1 MDQLGYLPGETKHAR
16 LMTAAKVHD
25 ARFAVVNARGDTVV
39 RGRVPARPVGRWNRN
54 YHAVYDLAF
63 TRLDR
68 PGRYHIVV
76 RGGVRAA
83 SPAFD
88 IARQKAIYGTL
99 VRDGVKFDQVQRD
112 GANVVRGRL
121 GRKPAHLHDRH
132 AHVYD
137 WPTFVP
143 GSDAITD
150 HNLHRLGKRS
160 VDVAG
165 GWYDAGDYLKFTH
178 STAYATDI
186 LLFSQRS
193 LRGRAGQAL
202 RAEARHG
209 LNWLDKMW
217 DARHQT
223 LYIQVGIGSGNR
235 DGTFRGDH
243 DLWRLP
249 QGDDRLRGHLNRF
262 IAHRPVFRAAAPGA
276 KISPNLV
283 GRVSAAFALA
293 AQVDAANHRSRA
305 EHELRQAE
313 RLYAMADTKTPPRP
327 LVSALPHAFYPE
339 STWRDD
345 MELGAAEIALAAR
358 RLHAGPRQ
366 YVRDAARWAKGYIA
380 KETGD
385 TLNLYDT
392 SALAHAELIRAM
404 SQTGLATGLDVGR
417 SDLVGNIR
425 DQILSAVRRARR
437 DPFAAGKPYDEFD
450 VNSHT
455 FALIATVGLFNQV
468 TGGSRFDAFATAQR
482 NWLLG
487 ENAWGVS
494 AMVGVGSRFPL
505 CMQHQIA
512 NLNGT
517 VDGSPP
523 IDVGA
528 VVNGP
533 NSAGIFRGGLGGF
546 QDAMVRCPPTPS
558 SLYRPYD
565 GRGSRYVDDVRS
577 WQTDEPALDMTGA
590 AILAGAVHLTTA
602 HRHVAPSGGGRLVQ
616 WRQRALGPLNCS
628 CGSESQI
635 GPMGSLRHPSVTGS
649 ERSVATPG
657 GVPDRAEEKVR

>member
-1 MDQLGYLPGETKHAR
+1 MRVDTTVVTLVSVAALAAGAAAAPSAVANRGDGATRPRGTTAKHPATVRVDQLGYLPDDPKHAR
-16 LMTAAKVHD
+16 LMTAARIAN
-25 ARFAVVNARGDTVV
+25 ARFAVVDAHGETVL
-39 RGRVPARPVGRWNRN
+39 RGRVPAKPVGKWNRN

-63 TRLDR
+63 TRLDK
-68 PGRYHIVV
+68 PGRYRIRVH
-76 RGGVRAA
+76 GGTTARSPLFRVAGRA
-83 SPAFD
+83 
-88 IARQKAIYGTL
+88 AIYGTL
-99 VRDGVKFDQVQRD
+99 LRDGVRFDQVQRD
-112 GANVVRGRL
+112 GANVIRGRL
-121 GRKPAHLHDRH
+121 DRVPSHLNDRH
-132 AHVYD
+132 AHVYAR
-137 WPTFVP
+137 PNFVP

-150 HNLHRLGKRS
+150 HRLHRLGKTT

-165 GWYDAGDYLKFTH
+165 GWFDAGDYLKFTH

-193 LRGRAGQAL
+193 LGSHAGKAVQ
-202 RAEARHG
+202 AEARHG

-217 DARHQT
+217 DSRSKT
-223 LYIQVGIGSGNR
+223 LYMQVGIGSGNR

-249 QGDDRLRGHLNRF
+249 DGDDHLRGHLNRF
-262 IAHRPVFRAAAPGA
+262 IEHRPVFRAAAPGH

-293 AQVDAANHRSRA
+293 AQVDAANHRQRA
-305 EHELRQAE
+305 TRELHRATS
-313 RLYAMADTKTPPRP
+313 LYAMADTKSPPRP
-327 LVSALPHAFYPE
+327 LVSAMPHAFYPE

-358 RLHAGPRQ
+358 RLHARSRP
-366 YVRDAARWAKGYIA
+366 YVRDAAHWAKGYIA

-392 SALAHAELIRAM
+392 SALAHAELVRVMAE
-404 SQTGLATGLDVGR
+404 TGLTHGLEVTR
-417 SDLVGNIR
+417 TDLVDNLR
-425 DQILSAVRRARR
+425 AQIMSAVRHARH
-437 DPFAAGKPYDEFD
+437 DPFRAGKAYDEFD

-455 FALIATVGLFNQV
+455 FALIATVGLFHQV
-468 TGGSRFDAFATAQR
+468 TGSSRFDAFATSQR

-494 AMVGVGSRFPL
+494 AMVGVGSIFPL

-517 VDGSPP
+517 IDGSPP

-546 QDAMVRCPPTPS
+546 QDAMVHCPGAPGS
-558 SLYRPYD
+558 VYRPFD
-565 GRGSRYVDDVRS
+565 GRGSRFVDDVRS

-590 AILAGAVHLTTA
+590 AILAGAVQLTTP
-602 HRHVAPSGGGRLVQ
+602 R
-616 WRQRALGPLNCS
+616 
-628 CGSESQI
+628 
-635 GPMGSLRHPSVTGS
+635 
-649 ERSVATPG
+649 
-657 GVPDRAEEKVR
+657 

>member
-1 MDQLGYLPGETKHAR
+1 
-16 LMTAAKVHD
+16 MTASRVSG
-25 ARFAVVNARGDTVV
+25 ARFAIVDAHGRTVLRGK
-39 RGRVPARPVGRWNRN
+39 VPGKPVGRWNRN

-63 TRLDR
+63 SRLDR
-68 PGRYHIVV
+68 PGRYRIVV
-76 RGGVRAA
+76 RGGATAR
-83 SPAFD
+83 SPQFR
-88 IARQKAIYGTL
+88 IATRKTIYGTL
-99 VRDGVKFDQVQRD
+99 LRDGIRFDQVQRD

-121 GRKPAHLHDRH
+121 GRKPAHLRDRR

-137 WPTFVP
+137 WPNFVP

-150 HNLHRLGKRS
+150 HNLHRLGRRE

-186 LLFSQRS
+186 LLFSQRI
-193 LRGRAGQAL
+193 LGKHAGKAL

-209 LNWLDKMW
+209 LNWLGKMW
-217 DARHQT
+217 SSRTRT
-223 LYIQVGIGSGNR
+223 LYIQVGVGSGNQ

-249 QGDDRLRGHLNRF
+249 ERDDHLRGRLNRF
-262 IAHRPVFRAAAPGA
+262 VAHRPVFRAAGPGQ

-293 AQVDAANHRSRA
+293 AQVDAASHRVRA
-305 EHELRQAE
+305 IRELRQATA
-313 RLYAMADTKTPPRP
+313 LYAMADTKTPPRP

-345 MELGAAEIALAAR
+345 MELGAAEIALAAS
-358 RLHAGPRQ
+358 RLHTGARP

-392 SALAHAELIRAM
+392 SALAHAELLRAM
-404 SQTGLATGLDVGR
+404 TETGLSSGLAATR
-417 SDLVGNIR
+417 ADLVGNMR
-425 DQILSAVRRARR
+425 DQILSAVRHARH
-437 DPFAAGKPYDEFD
+437 DPFKAGKPYDEFD

-455 FALIATVGLFNQV
+455 FALVATVGLFHEV
-468 TGGSRFDAFATAQR
+468 TGSSRFDAFATSQR

-487 ENAWGVS
+487 GNAWGVS
-494 AMVGVGSRFPL
+494 AMVGVGTTFPL

-517 VDGSPP
+517 IDGSQPV
-523 IDVGA
+523 DVGA

-546 QDAMVRCPPTPS
+546 QDAMVHCPATPGS
-558 SLYRPYD
+558 AYRPFD
-565 GRGSRYVDDVRS
+565 GRGSRFVDDVRS

-590 AILAGAVHLTTA
+590 AILAGAVQLTTP
-602 HRHVAPSGGGRLVQ
+602 R
-616 WRQRALGPLNCS
+616 
-628 CGSESQI
+628 
-635 GPMGSLRHPSVTGS
+635 
-649 ERSVATPG
+649 
-657 GVPDRAEEKVR
+657 

>member
-1 MDQLGYLPGETKHAR
+1 
-16 LMTAAKVHD
+16 VH
-25 ARFAVVNARGDTVV
+25 
-39 RGRVPARPVGRWNRN
+39 
-54 YHAVYDLAF
+54 
-63 TRLDR
+63 
-68 PGRYHIVV
+68 
-76 RGGVRAA
+76 AA
-83 SPAFD
+83 SPSFR
-88 IARQKAIYGTL
+88 IATQKTIYGTL
-99 VRDGVKFDQVQRD
+99 LRDGVKFVQTQRD
-112 GANVVRGRL
+112 GANVIRGRL
-121 GRKPAHLHDRH
+121 DRRPAHLHDRR

-150 HNLHRLGKRS
+150 HNLHRLGART
-160 VDVAG
+160 VDAAG

-193 LRGRAGQAL
+193 LGRGAEKAL
-202 RAEARHG
+202 RGEARHG
-209 LNWLDKMW
+209 LRWLARMW
-217 DARHQT
+217 DAGHRT

-235 DGTFRGDH
+235 DGTFHGDH

-249 QGDDRLRGHLNRF
+249 QGDDRLRSHQNRF
-262 IAHRPVFRAAAPGA
+262 IAHRPLFRAAAPGH

-293 AQVDAANHRSRA
+293 AQVDAASHRTRA
-305 EHELRQAE
+305 RHELRQAK

-339 STWRDD
+339 SAWRDD

-358 RLHAGPRQ
+358 RLDARPRQ
-366 YVRDAARWAKGYIA
+366 YIRDAARWARGYIA
-380 KETGD
+380 RETGD

-404 SQTGLATGLDVGR
+404 SQTGLDAGLAVGR
-417 SDLVGNIR
+417 RDLVGNIR
-425 DQILSAVRRARR
+425 DQILSAVRHARR

-455 FALIATVGLFNQV
+455 FALIATVGLFHQV
-468 TGGSRFDAFATAQR
+468 TGSGRFDGFATSQR

-487 ENAWGVS
+487 ENPWGVS
-494 AMVGVGSRFPL
+494 AMVGVGSRFPH
-505 CMQHQIA
+505 CMQHQVA
-512 NLNGT
+512 NLSGT
-517 VDGSPP
+517 VDGTPP

-546 QDAMVRCPPTPS
+546 QDAMVHCPPTPGS
-558 SLYRPYD
+558 PYRPYD
-565 GRGSRYVDDVRS
+565 GRGSRFVDDVRS

-590 AILAGAVHLTTA
+590 AILAGAVQLTTA
-602 HRHVAPSGGGRLVQ
+602 G
-616 WRQRALGPLNCS
+616 
-628 CGSESQI
+628 
-635 GPMGSLRHPSVTGS
+635 
-649 ERSVATPG
+649 
-657 GVPDRAEEKVR
+657 

>member
-1 MDQLGYLPGETKHAR
+1 MTSPRALLTLVSVAALAAGAVTTPSASADPRSELPAAAPHSSPALGQAARRLPRVRVDQLGYLPGEPKHAR
-16 LMTAAKVHD
+16 LMTAAKVGRV
-25 ARFAVVNARGDTVV
+25 RFAVVDAHGRTAL
-39 RGRVPARPVGRWNRN
+39 RGRAHRVGRWNRN
-54 YHAVYDLAF
+54 YHGVYDVAF
-63 TRLDR
+63 TRLR
-68 PGRYHIVV
+68 EPGRYRIVV
-76 RGGVRAA
+76 RGNAHAV
-83 SPAFD
+83 SPAFRV
-88 IARQKAIYGTL
+88 ATRKAIYGAL
-99 VRDGVKFDQVQRD
+99 LRNGVRFDQVQRD

-132 AHVYD
+132 AHVYA

-143 GSDAITD
+143 GSDEITD
-150 HNLHRLGKRS
+150 HNLHRIGKRTPN
-160 VDVAG
+160 VAG

-178 STAYATDI
+178 SSAYATDI
-186 LLFSQRS
+186 LLFGQRS
-193 LRGRAGQAL
+193 LGARAGKAL

-209 LNWLDKMW
+209 LRWLTKMW
-217 DARHQT
+217 DASTRT
-223 LYIQVGIGSGNR
+223 LYIQVGVGSGNR

-249 QGDDRLRGHLNRF
+249 EGDDRLGGRMNRF
-262 IAHRPVFRAAAPGA
+262 IARRPVFRAAPPGH

-293 AQVDAANHRSRA
+293 AQVDASRHRARA
-305 EHELRQAE
+305 ERELRRATA
-313 RLYAMADTKTPPRP
+313 LYAMADTKTPPRP

-345 MELGAAEIALAAR
+345 MELGAAEIALAAH
-358 RLHAGPRQ
+358 RLHAGPRA
-366 YVRDAARWAKGYIA
+366 YVRDAARWAGAYIA

-404 SQTGLATGLDVGR
+404 AQTRLAAGLQVRR
-417 SDLVGNIR
+417 SDLVANLR
-425 DQILSAVRRARR
+425 DQIMGAVRHARH
-437 DPFAAGKPYDEFD
+437 DPFRAGKPYDEFD

-455 FALIATVGLFNQV
+455 FALIATVGLFRQV
-468 TGGSRFDAFATAQR
+468 TGSSRFDAFATSQR

-487 ENAWGVS
+487 GNPWGVS

-512 NLNGT
+512 NLKGT
-517 VDGSPP
+517 TDGTPP

-546 QDAMVRCPPTPS
+546 QDAMVRCPGTPGS
-558 SLYRPYD
+558 AYRPYD

-590 AILAGAVHLTTA
+590 AILAAAVQLT
-602 HRHVAPSGGGRLVQ
+602 APR
-616 WRQRALGPLNCS
+616 
-628 CGSESQI
+628 
-635 GPMGSLRHPSVTGS
+635 
-649 ERSVATPG
+649 
-657 GVPDRAEEKVR
+657 

>member
-1 MDQLGYLPGETKHAR
+1 MSAGRAVVVLLSVAALAAGTAAIPVVADGSRSTTAATGGAAAKHPPKVRVDQLGYLPGESKHAR
-16 LMTAAKVHD
+16 LMTAAKVGD
-25 ARFAVVNARGDTVV
+25 ARFTIVDAHGDAVLH
-39 RGRVPARPVGRWNRN
+39 GRVPARPVGKWNRN

-68 PGRYHIVV
+68 PGRYRIVV
-76 RGGVRAA
+76 RGAVTAR
-83 SPAFD
+83 SPQFRVAT
-88 IARQKAIYGTL
+88 RKAIYGTL
-99 VRDGVKFDQVQRD
+99 LRDGVRFDQVQRD
-112 GANVVRGRL
+112 GANVIRGRL
-121 GRKPAHLHDRH
+121 DRRPAHLNDRH

-137 WPTFVP
+137 WPNFVP

-150 HNLHRLGKRS
+150 HDLRRLGKQT
-160 VDVAG
+160 VNVAG
-165 GWYDAGDYLKFTH
+165 GWFDAGDYLKFTH

-193 LRGRAGQAL
+193 LGKHAGKAL
-202 RAEARHG
+202 RAEGRHG
-209 LNWLDKMW
+209 LSWLDKMW
-217 DARHQT
+217 DSRTKT
-223 LYIQVGIGSGNR
+223 LYMQVGVGSGNQ

-249 QGDDRLRGHLNRF
+249 NGDDRLRGRLNRY
-262 IAHRPVFRAAAPGA
+262 IAHRPLFRAAAPGH

-293 AQVDAANHRSRA
+293 AQVDAAAHRERA
-305 EHELRQAE
+305 TRELRQATS
-313 RLYAMADTKTPPRP
+313 LYAMADTKSPPRP
-327 LVSALPHAFYPE
+327 LVSAMPHAFYPE

-358 RLHAGPRQ
+358 RLHAGARP
-366 YVRDAARWAKGYIA
+366 YVRDAAYWARGYIA

-392 SALAHAELIRAM
+392 SALAHAELLRAM
-404 SQTGLATGLDVGR
+404 AETGLSTGLATDR
-417 SDLVGNIR
+417 ADLVGNVR
-425 DQILSAVRRARR
+425 DQIMGAVRHARH
-437 DPFAAGKPYDEFD
+437 DPFRAGKAYDEFD

-455 FALIATVGLFNQV
+455 FALVATVGLFHQA
-468 TGGSRFDAFATAQR
+468 TGSSRFDAFATSQR

-487 ENAWGVS
+487 ANAWGVS
-494 AMVGVGSRFPL
+494 AMVGVGTTFPL

-512 NLNGT
+512 NINGT
-517 VDGSPP
+517 IDGSPP
-523 IDVGA
+523 VDVGA

-546 QDAMVRCPPTPS
+546 QDAMVHCPSTPGS
-558 SLYRPYD
+558 AYRPYD

-590 AILAGAVHLTTA
+590 AILAGAVGLTTP
-602 HRHVAPSGGGRLVQ
+602 R
-616 WRQRALGPLNCS
+616 
-628 CGSESQI
+628 
-635 GPMGSLRHPSVTGS
+635 
-649 ERSVATPG
+649 
-657 GVPDRAEEKVR
+657 

>member
-1 MDQLGYLPGETKHAR
+1 MAARRALVTVLSVVTLAAGGTTAPSVAAESTRSSATAFDGHAQAPARTAKHPPKIRVDQLGYLPGESKHAR
-16 LMTAAKVHD
+16 LMTSSGVLK
-25 ARFAVVNARGDTVV
+25 ARFAVVDAHGHTVLRGQTH
-39 RGRVPARPVGRWNRN
+39 RVGRWNRN
-54 YHAVYDLAF
+54 YRAVYDLAF
-63 TRLDR
+63 SRLRR
-68 PGRYHIVV
+68 PGRYHLVV
-76 RGGVRAA
+76 RGGVHAA
-83 SPAFD
+83 SPPFRVAT
-88 IARQKAIYGTL
+88 RKAIYGTL
-99 VRDGVKFDQVQRD
+99 VRNGVKFDQVQRD
-112 GANVVRGRL
+112 GVNVIRGRL
-121 GRKPAHLHDRH
+121 GRRPAHLHDRH

-137 WPTFVP
+137 WPNFVP

-150 HNLHRLGKRS
+150 HNLHRLGKRT
-160 VDVAG
+160 VNVAG

-178 STAYATDI
+178 SSAYATDI

-193 LRGRAGQAL
+193 LGSRAGHAL
-202 RAEARHG
+202 KSEARHG
-209 LNWLDKMW
+209 LNWLSKMW
-217 DARHQT
+217 DSRTRT
-223 LYIQVGIGSGNR
+223 LYMQVGVGSGNQ

-249 QGDDRLRGHLNRF
+249 DGDDHLRGRMNRF
-262 IAHRPVFRAAAPGA
+262 IAHRPVFRAAAPGH

-293 AQVDAANHRSRA
+293 AQVDAAGHRARA
-305 EHELRQAE
+305 QRELRRAKT
-313 RLYAMADTKTPPRP
+313 LYAMADTTTPPHP
-327 LVSALPHAFYPE
+327 LVSAMPHAFYPE

-358 RLHAGPRQ
+358 RLGADPRR
-366 YVRDAARWAKGYIA
+366 YVRDASRWARGYIA

-392 SALAHAELIRAM
+392 SAVAHAELIRAM
-404 SQTGLATGLDVGR
+404 ERTSLGAGLAVSR
-417 SDLVGNIR
+417 ADLVGNLR
-425 DQILSAVRRARR
+425 DQIMSAVRHARH
-437 DPFAAGKPYDEFD
+437 DPFRAGKPYDEFD

-455 FALIATVGLFNQV
+455 FALIATVGLFHHV
-468 TGGSRFDAFATAQR
+468 TGSSRFDAFATSQR

-487 ENAWGVS
+487 ANPWGVS
-494 AMVGVGSRFPL
+494 AMVGVGTRFPL

-546 QDAMVRCPPTPS
+546 QDAMVRCPPTRGAV
-558 SLYRPYD
+558 YRPYD

-590 AILAGAVHLTTA
+590 AILAGAVQLSMP
-602 HRHVAPSGGGRLVQ
+602 R
-616 WRQRALGPLNCS
+616 
-628 CGSESQI
+628 
-635 GPMGSLRHPSVTGS
+635 
-649 ERSVATPG
+649 
-657 GVPDRAEEKVR
+657 